1 MHPSKLALFVSLAL
15 ATACSSS
22 STGSPATTTPP
33 ADDSGAASTVTFAKV
48 YTDIISPICV
58 VCHNPA
64 GVGVSVGKLDMS
76 SQATAFSNLVGVAAA
91 GAGCSGMGTRV
102 VAGNAGSSILY
113 QKVTAPTC
121 GSQMPLNGTP
131 LTPDQAD
138 EIKGW
143 ISAGA
148 MND

>member
-1 MHPSKLALFVSLAL
+1 MYTSKIALFASLAF

-22 STGSPATTTPP
+22 STGTPATT
-33 ADDSGAASTVTFAKV
+33 ADDSGAASTVTFTKV

-76 SQATAFSNLVGVAAA
+76 SQATAVSNLVGVAAA
-91 GAGCSGMGTRV
+91 GVGCSGMGTRV

-138 EIKGW
+138 EIKAW
-143 ISAGA
+143 INAGA
-148 MND
+148 TND